1 MAQTSYQGQIPGTGN
16 LVITSNIRPG
26 FKRSSASGNGTRRP
40 VPVNH
45 VPCETSKQDT
55 TNFQPK
61 DIEQLC
67 SHGEVQTRKFGP
79 SEVNAQDQRLSHEA
93 GSDGCILFGA
103 DSGRS
108 QEIPEIPISGC
119 DIRIPGFTIR
129 YILRTSSIH
138 QVTETSGCHS
148 QIGRHSIS
156 DLSGRSSTTS
166 PQCGRTTKS
175 FQTCDNPSCGL
186 GAHYQTREML
196 TSANTSHYLSGG
208 TAKFNQS
215 DYCSPTRETVPLT
228 AGVQC
233 NPVTEMLLHAVTL
246 ISVGS
251 NESHCPDWDLG
262 GTITL
267 SGPSTTVHCL
277 SAQERPVHEIQEIPD
292 LSVEGSI
299 VRTPMVDFR
308 SADSCQR
315 DSVNPTSN
323 RHDSIDRCVKER
335 LGSLFSSSEDRWS
348 VAERGSQST
357 HQCAGTEGSLSGS
370 SSVCEKAT
378 TSNPHSAATGQL
390 DCSVVHK
397 QARGDTLT
405 LSGVH
410 SPRDMGLLH
419 LTQDLANSKPRSWCD
434 EHRCRFCLEK
444 FQQPYRMDSGQDGLS
459 ENNEP
464 ILHPRGR
471 PICFS
476 HQQSLTTL
484 RSEIPRPRFNSN
496 RCLSPALGAVDSIH
510 TCPNSSTSTHS
521 PEDTA
526 RSSNRI
532 GDRSN
537 LGGIT
542 LISHPTGVTG
552 GLSSSVANNGRKNLP
567 ALRSASNTP
576 DVANSPTSCMASVRS
591 RLQTAGF

>member
-1 MAQTSYQGQIPGTGN
+1 MIPHLNKITPPGRPLVAGRLKHFIENWKLITSDKSVLETVGGYRIPLISKPHQWRTSYQGQIPGTGN

-26 FKRSSASGNGTRRP
+26 FEKSSASGSGTRRP

-55 TNFQPK
+55 TNFQAK
-61 DIEQLC
+61 DVEQLC
-67 SHGEVQTRKFGP
+67 LHGEVRTRKFGP

-119 DIRIPGFTIR
+119 DIRIPVFTIR
-129 YILRTSSIH
+129 SILRTSSIH

-166 PQCGRTTKS
+166 PQCSRTTKN
-175 FQTCDNPSCGL
+175 FPTCDNPSCGL
-186 GAHYQTREML
+186 GVHYQTREML

-233 NPVTEMLLHAVTL
+233 NPVTEMLLHAGTL

-262 GTITL
+262 STLTL

-315 DSVNPTSN
+315 DSANPTSN
-323 RHDSIDRCVKER
+323 RRDSIDRCVKER
-335 LGSLFSSSEDRWS
+335 LGSSAQTF
-348 VAERGSQST
+348 
-357 HQCAGTEGSLSGS
+357 
-370 SSVCEKAT
+370 EK
-378 TSNPHSAATGQL
+378 HY
-390 DCSVVHK
+390 HK
-397 QARGDTLT
+397 QVDRAQYAHK
-405 LSGVH
+405 V
-410 SPRDMGLLH
+410 
-419 LTQDLANSKPRSWCD
+419 
-434 EHRCRFCLEK
+434 
-444 FQQPYRMDSGQDGLS
+444 
-459 ENNEP
+459 
-464 ILHPRGR
+464 
-471 PICFS
+471 
-476 HQQSLTTL
+476 
-484 RSEIPRPRFNSN
+484 
-496 RCLSPALGAVDSIH
+496 LGAI
-510 TCPNSSTSTHS
+510 NS
-521 PEDTA
+521 
-526 RSSNRI
+526 
-532 GDRSN
+532 
-537 LGGIT
+537 
-542 LISHPTGVTG
+542 
-552 GLSSSVANNGRKNLP
+552 
-567 ALRSASNTP
+567 
-576 DVANSPTSCMASVRS
+576 
-591 RLQTAGF
+591 